1 MWKVSSGP
9 TEHCVHGWG
18 AWDPQLLG
26 CATRETK
33 QPKWDQKTFG
43 PHGRVVL
50 VWPGAVPGHV
60 AQILDPRGVLRE
72 LFHWLPQNWDRKPG
86 SAMQGSSLGC
96 ASPSPA
102 MSRGQRC
109 ILSLKSSLR
118 HVGGRTQVLCF
129 VTRGILP
136 TSAVGFCLNRD
147 YFSKNC
153 RDILSLFIESDE
165 EVQGMQKLTLPFQF
179 PLLLDHLKL
188 HFKISVFYLMRFLN
202 FHTKDSH
209 KTHLQR

>member
-1 MWKVSSGP
+1 MDG
-9 TEHCVHGWG
+9 VHGT
-18 AWDPQLLG
+18 PSCL
-26 CATRETK
+26 
-33 QPKWDQKTFG
+33 
-43 PHGRVVL
+43 
-50 VWPGAVPGHV
+50 AVPQERQSNPNEIRRPLVLMGGWCLYGQGLCQDMWLRSWIPMGWWESCSTDRPRTGIV
-60 AQILDPRGVLRE
+60 NLAQPCKAPPLAVPP
-72 LFHWLPQNWDRKPG
+72 HPQQCPGDRDASSPWKALWD
-86 SAMQGSSLGC
+86 
-96 ASPSPA
+96 
-102 MSRGQRC
+102 
-109 ILSLKSSLR
+109 
-118 HVGGRTQVLCF
+118 VGGRTQVLCF

-188 HFKISVFYLMRFLN
+188 HFKISVFYLMRFLS

>member
-1 MWKVSSGP
+1 
-9 TEHCVHGWG
+9 
-18 AWDPQLLG
+18 
-26 CATRETK
+26 
-33 QPKWDQKTFG
+33 
-43 PHGRVVL
+43 
-50 VWPGAVPGHV
+50 
-60 AQILDPRGVLRE
+60 
-72 LFHWLPQNWDRKPG
+72 
-86 SAMQGSSLGC
+86 MQGSSLGC

-118 HVGGRTQVLCF
+118 RGRKDPGVVLCHKGNF
-129 VTRGILP
+129 TP